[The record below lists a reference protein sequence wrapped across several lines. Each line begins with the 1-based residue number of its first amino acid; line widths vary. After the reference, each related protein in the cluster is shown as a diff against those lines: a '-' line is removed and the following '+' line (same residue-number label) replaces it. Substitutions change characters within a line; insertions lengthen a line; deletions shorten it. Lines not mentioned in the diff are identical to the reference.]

1 MAVSAYMYFLF
12 EGADRK
18 PKSPE
23 ADFWGSISA
32 LFGSESRAFRVGAPC
47 FRQKEGGVFRKRLL
61 LSGEMLTSFSKRQG
75 ALVSCSFFIPV
86 LK

>member
-12 EGADRK
+12 RGQIGSQRAGGGLLGFDKRSFRIGK
-18 PKSPE
+18 PGFSGRSP
-23 ADFWGSISA
+23 
-32 LFGSESRAFRVGAPC
+32 LFPA
-47 FRQKEGGVFRKRLL
+47 KEGGVFRKRLL